1 MRGSRIAS
9 LGRSTLGCSSLGIY
23 GDSLSRAVGSLPP
36 APSKP
41 TAESILAKMQAEQPQ
56 LVDALALWYD
66 SRLQGLTN
74 EYIQEQA
81 IEEGMFLL
89 KNLQGD
95 SSYDLPVTGMSGT
108 EDDGCVD
115 DEGRIVFDGVDDVAI
130 SKKSFSLADAA
141 GYSFYAGT
149 NNLTE
154 ASYNILSFSNSN
166 TIRLRTT
173 GNPLRL
179 RYQSL
184 QQAETIIIYNDIEQS
199 DKVLEHLDFEAYY
212 PSDYILVNGSK
223 TDVERSGLNTSLG
236 SPRIAYSSATARTPM
251 TLRHYIM
258 FVRDLNEQ
266 EQQWVRDNMINY

>member
-23 GDSLSRAVGSLPP
+23 GESLSRAVGSLPP

-56 LVDALALWYD
+56 LVDSLALWYD

-95 SSYDLPVTGMSGT
+95 SLYDLPVTGMSGT

-115 DEGRIVFDGVDDVAI
+115 DEGRLVFDGVDDVVI
-130 SKKSFSLADAA
+130 GKRTLADVAN
-141 GYSFYAGT
+141 YSFYVGT
-149 NNLTE
+149 NNLQE
-154 ASYNILSFSNSN
+154 ASYNIVSFSTSN

-173 GNPLRL
+173 ANPLRL

-184 QQAETIIIYNDIEQS
+184 QQAETIIIYSDKEQS

-223 TDVERSGLNTSLG
+223 TDIERLGSLNTLLG
-236 SPRIAYSSATARTPM
+236 SSRIAYSSVTARTPM